1 MFSRTKCVRV
11 SQLGPRENRPDPSQ
25 PPNLVLLSYALLQE
39 HFTFLSIYCI
49 CIIDA
54 YNNNYAKCEDGDKKD
69 GQVGDSVS
77 EVEGNGVVIL
87 QEQHKSPCSD

>member
-1 MFSRTKCVRV
+1 M
-11 SQLGPRENRPDPSQ
+11 
-25 PPNLVLLSYALLQE
+25 
-39 HFTFLSIYCI
+39 SIYCI
-49 CIIDA
+49 GIIDA

-87 QEQHKSPCSD
+87 QEQPKSPCSE